1 MRLKSFV
8 MESNWVYLVALL
20 FCCFI
25 MAVIDYFLG
34 EQAEFLNAWSALV
47 NLLRLPFEVPTS
59 LIMERFG
66 VIGEL
71 LVVLLVNGLLGF
83 ILVKIVRWGIGR

>member
-1 MRLKSFV
+1 MSLKTFV

-20 FCCFI
+20 FCSFI

-34 EQAEFLNAWSALV
+34 EQAEFLNAWSVLV
-47 NLLRLPFEVPTS
+47 NLLQLPFEVPTS
-59 LIMERFG
+59 LMMKEFG

-71 LVVLLVNGLLGF
+71 LVVLLVNGILGF
-83 ILVKIVRWGIGR
+83 ILVKIVRWDIRK